1 MFRSLI
7 VTLLAATTSLVSAM
21 AQTPGNIVTGKVT
34 DENGEPLAG
43 VNVVLRGTL
52 TGDATNLDGN
62 FTVKL
67 GQRASAVLDF
77 SYIGFASESRTV
89 TSGTKNLLVV
99 MKEDASLNEAVVQ
112 GYGRVQ
118 KKENLVGSVYQVNSK
133 DLENKPLTRVE
144 NLLEGMVPGLIIQ
157 PNNDSPTSVRTRY
170 QVRIRGDASLSASNE
185 PLWLVDGV
193 PIYTG
198 DGTNMVAGMQYTV
211 PPLSMINPLDIES
224 ITVLKDASAVSI
236 YGADGSNGVILITT
250 KSGKFGDSPTSVT
263 ANLRYGVTHI
273 DRSTMIRLMN
283 AEEYMAYAKEAWV
296 NGGNDPA
303 LFPYQDN
310 EHNSYS
316 TTDTD
321 WTDEYFRLGQTM
333 NANVSLRSS
342 SKVSSSYFSAGY
354 YSENSTVDG
363 NDQQRFSARINNS
376 YKIGSRLTFRPQI
389 SASYNINKIFSPS
402 RDYYEN
408 LPIFSPYDPDGYTLR
423 LYNKVVSGK
432 DASGNLT
439 WLNRKFF
446 SNSIS
451 ERELD
456 DNTQKSFLTDGNF
469 LLTGVIIDALKAT
482 VQFGMSY
489 THNYE
494 TLYDSMYTLGGM
506 DGTEPRGSSVR
517 CSSHTLNWNNVE
529 RLNYDRTFGKHHVSG
544 LLGIELKSAAYR
556 TLYGSGSGFMSDKEQ
571 EVSFSE
577 TDSRNAQSSRSQTR
591 QLSYMG
597 QAAYTYDGRYT
608 LQTNFRR
615 QGASSFGKYAK
626 WENYFSVGGSWN
638 ISKEAFWK
646 VGWLD
651 NMKLKFSY
659 GTSGNSRVDS
669 ALMKGLGTFSYGD
682 SFSYNGSIGGV
693 VAMPANPGLS
703 WEKTYM
709 SNIGLDFRLLERF
722 DFGIEAYY
730 NYTKDLLSKIYTSS
744 MIGDNRI
751 YANIGEMSNKG
762 LEFTFTSTN
771 IDHEHFR
778 WMTDFNISHNINRVE
793 KLADG
798 NPISYSTSIVA
809 EGHDVNT
816 WYLVKWAGVDPST
829 GAPMWYD
836 IDGNLTYTYSAADR
850 RMEKSAT
857 PKAYGGMLNS
867 FQFGPFSVSLQ
878 LNYSIGGYAL
888 CYLASTSETDGYSV
902 IDQNESVNQ
911 KDHWRKPGDVS
922 SNPRISTVSSASTRS
937 STRYLYDKTNVQ
949 LKNLTLSYDL
959 PQRLVKKIAMKSC
972 RASVIVDNLYLW
984 TPDQDPDRNTYKQYM
999 NGFPV
1004 ERTFTFSLD
1013 MNF

>member
-1 MFRSLI
+1 
-7 VTLLAATTSLVSAM
+7 
-21 AQTPGNIVTGKVT
+21 
-34 DENGEPLAG
+34 
-43 VNVVLRGTL
+43 
-52 TGDATNLDGN
+52 
-62 FTVKL
+62 
-67 GQRASAVLDF
+67 
-77 SYIGFASESRTV
+77 
-89 TSGTKNLLVV
+89 
-99 MKEDASLNEAVVQ
+99 
-112 GYGRVQ
+112 
-118 KKENLVGSVYQVNSK
+118 
-133 DLENKPLTRVE
+133 
-144 NLLEGMVPGLIIQ
+144 
-157 PNNDSPTSVRTRY
+157 
-170 QVRIRGDASLSASNE
+170 
-185 PLWLVDGV
+185 
-193 PIYTG
+193 
-198 DGTNMVAGMQYTV
+198 
-211 PPLSMINPLDIES
+211 
-224 ITVLKDASAVSI
+224 
-236 YGADGSNGVILITT
+236 
-250 KSGKFGDSPTSVT
+250 
-263 ANLRYGVTHI
+263 
-273 DRSTMIRLMN
+273 
-283 AEEYMAYAKEAWV
+283 
-296 NGGNDPA
+296 
-303 LFPYQDN
+303 
-310 EHNSYS
+310 
-316 TTDTD
+316 
-321 WTDEYFRLGQTM
+321 
-333 NANVSLRSS
+333 
-342 SKVSSSYFSAGY
+342 
-354 YSENSTVDG
+354 
-363 NDQQRFSARINNS
+363 
-376 YKIGSRLTFRPQI
+376 
-389 SASYNINKIFSPS
+389 
-402 RDYYEN
+402 
-408 LPIFSPYDPDGYTLR
+408 
-423 LYNKVVSGK
+423 
-432 DASGNLT
+432 
-439 WLNRKFF
+439 
-446 SNSIS
+446 
-451 ERELD
+451 
-456 DNTQKSFLTDGNF
+456 
-469 LLTGVIIDALKAT
+469 
-482 VQFGMSY
+482 
-489 THNYE
+489 
-494 TLYDSMYTLGGM
+494 
-506 DGTEPRGSSVR
+506 
-517 CSSHTLNWNNVE
+517 
-529 RLNYDRTFGKHHVSG
+529 
-544 LLGIELKSAAYR
+544 
-556 TLYGSGSGFMSDKEQ
+556 MSDKEQ

-709 SNIGLDFRLLERF
+709 SNIGLDFRLLGRF

-949 LKNLTLSYDL
+949 LKNLTLSYEL